1 VFLAARGLRKM
12 NGEEEEIEDPEKLA
26 RVRRQARWVHVKAVL
41 AGIALT
47 AVAVA
52 IPW

>member
-26 RVRRQARWVHVKAVL
+26 RVRRQARWVHVKSVVSGIVL
-41 AGIALT
+41 TVI
-47 AVAVA
+47 AVA
-52 IPW
+52 IPG